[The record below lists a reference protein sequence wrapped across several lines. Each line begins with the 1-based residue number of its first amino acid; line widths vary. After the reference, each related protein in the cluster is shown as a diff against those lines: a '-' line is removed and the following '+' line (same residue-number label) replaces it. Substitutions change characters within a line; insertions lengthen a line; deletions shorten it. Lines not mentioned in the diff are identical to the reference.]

1 MSSSSARLLL
11 AGALIVATAGTAA
24 AWRGPRCIG
33 AGRDAVPAPFVLEAA
48 RARRIRPS
56 APPGARRRM
65 SGRSSWAPPNPG
77 HRSIELSG
85 RANSL
90 RRPVLPLTTV
100 VTAQLVAGDRCWRAN
115 YGPFT
120 RLNDAEAFRAR
131 AGLTPP
137 CRGPCTDW

>member
-65 SGRSSWAPPNPG
+65 SGRSSWAPPNPVTG
-77 HRSIELSG
+77 ASSSAGAPTLSVAPFCPSPRWWRPSSSPATDAGERTTARSPGWTTPRPSG
-85 RANSL
+85 RAQDS
-90 RRPVLPLTTV
+90 RR
-100 VTAQLVAGDRCWRAN
+100 
-115 YGPFT
+115 
-120 RLNDAEAFRAR
+120 R
-131 AGLTPP
+131 AGAPAPT
-137 CRGPCTDW
+137 